1 MVTYTN
7 PQVGSLQSRIQNL
20 NFGSPN
26 YLTGVN
32 TTTPYFQMGNTM
44 QTYNPQGFNQTTPGD
59 TSSYLGY
66 TPQPYV
72 PSNPQFAQ
80 PLPFTTPMTQGG
92 GVSGGGG
99 DGLARFR
106 EMQAANAFRD
116 EIKNNPYFD
125 IPDEYKT
132 DLPPGIL
139 SFLDTI
145 IGNVPRELA
154 IDRIVRDVDASKDFG
169 VNKYGLGTSYKG
181 SSSIDRDPKGADNKA
196 PTSGVSASDADT
208 GKYFGG
214 TQSAGKQGDG
224 PKGGF
229 GGPSG
234 HGSGKQGGQHGAG
247 GFTGGKDGKNW

>member
-7 PQVGSLQSRIQNL
+7 PQVGNLQSRIQNL

-26 YLTGVN
+26 YMSGVS

-44 QTYNPQGFNQTTPGD
+44 QTYNPQAFNPTAPGD

-92 GVSGGGG
+92 GVGGGGG

-125 IPDEYKT
+125 IPDQYKT

-196 PTSGVSASDADT
+196 PTSGPSASDTAL
-208 GKYFGG
+208 GKGQGG
-214 TQSAGKQGDG
+214 GGGSGYSGKSAG
-224 PKGGF
+224 
-229 GGPSG
+229 SN
-234 HGSGKQGGQHGAG
+234 SGKST
-247 GFTGGKDGKNW
+247 GFSRDSSGGKNW

>member
-7 PQVGSLQSRIQNL
+7 PQVGNLQSRIQNL

-26 YLTGVN
+26 YMSGVS

-80 PLPFTTPMTQGG
+80 PLPFTTPMTQGS

-125 IPDEYKT
+125 IPDQYKT

-169 VNKYGLGTSYKG
+169 VNKYGLETSYKG

-196 PTSGVSASDADT
+196 PTSGPSASDTAL
-208 GKYFGG
+208 GKGQGG
-214 TQSAGKQGDG
+214 GGGSGYSGKSAGSD
-224 PKGGF
+224 
-229 GGPSG
+229 
-234 HGSGKQGGQHGAG
+234 SGKST
-247 GFTGGKDGKNW
+247 GFSRDSSGGKNW

>member
-7 PQVGSLQSRIQNL
+7 PQVGNLQSRIQNL

-26 YLTGVN
+26 YMSGVS

-44 QTYNPQGFNQTTPGD
+44 QTYNPQAFNPTAPGD

-92 GVSGGGG
+92 GVGGGGG

-125 IPDEYKT
+125 IPDQYKT

-169 VNKYGLGTSYKG
+169 VNQYGLETSYKG

-196 PTSGVSASDADT
+196 PTSGPSASDTAL
-208 GKYFGG
+208 GKGQGG
-214 TQSAGKQGDG
+214 GGGSGYSGKSAG
-224 PKGGF
+224 
-229 GGPSG
+229 SN
-234 HGSGKQGGQHGAG
+234 SGKST
-247 GFTGGKDGKNW
+247 GFSRDSSGGKNW

>member
-7 PQVGSLQSRIQNL
+7 PQVGNLQSRIQNL

-26 YLTGVN
+26 YMSGVS

-44 QTYNPQGFNQTTPGD
+44 QTYNPQAFNPTAPGD

-92 GVSGGGG
+92 GVGGGGG

-125 IPDEYKT
+125 IPDQYKT

-196 PTSGVSASDADT
+196 PTSGPSASDTAL
-208 GKYFGG
+208 GKGQGG
-214 TQSAGKQGDG
+214 GGGSGYSGKSAGSD
-224 PKGGF
+224 
-229 GGPSG
+229 
-234 HGSGKQGGQHGAG
+234 SGKST
-247 GFTGGKDGKNW
+247 GFSRDSSGGKNW